1 MSILSEKTW
10 ARHSNA
16 WSGWTRVLSMPVIAT
31 GLYLHSFVIL
41 GVAIVWLV
49 INPLVF
55 PRPKNV
61 DNWMSRGVLG
71 EQEYFKDGKKLRYDV
86 PTLLNI
92 LNIPVFAAFL
102 YYGWHQNL
110 EALVLAGF
118 LVMTLKFWF
127 IDRMS
132 LLV

>member
-16 WSGWTRVLSMPVIAT
+16 WSGWTRVLSMPLIGV

-92 LNIPVFAAFL
+92 LNIPVFVAFL